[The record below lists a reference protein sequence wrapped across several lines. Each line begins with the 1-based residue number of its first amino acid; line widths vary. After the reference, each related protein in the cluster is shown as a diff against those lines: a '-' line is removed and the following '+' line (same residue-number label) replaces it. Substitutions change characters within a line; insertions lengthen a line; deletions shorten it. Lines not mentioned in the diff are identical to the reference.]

1 MDDII
6 KIIESQKNG
15 DKFHDFVIDDAIYFI
30 KKAKETLEDGLQDPE
45 KWYENERVNSAT
57 FFKLFPYIYYT
68 QQHLMNTPSQNQ

>member
-6 KIIESQKNG
+6 QTIESQKNG

-30 KKAKETLEDGLQDPE
+30 KKAKEALEDGLQDPE
-45 KWYENERVNSAT
+45 KWYENEQLSYKT

-68 QQHLMNTPSQNQ
+68 QQQIMNKP